1 MSILT
6 PEFCKIAFEPNPITG
21 QIEFDGLPEI
31 GTTIYKTALKIDEF
45 EDVLKEQDPNIT
57 EIRENTEERL
67 KYMNVVKER
76 IRICAKQCDDICK
89 ELDIIIECCDEMK
102 RERESN

>member
-1 MSILT
+1 MSTLT
-6 PEFCKIAFEPNPITG
+6 PEFSKITFEPNPITG
-21 QIEFDGLPEI
+21 QIEFVGLPEI
-31 GTTIYKTALKIDEF
+31 GTTIYKTALMIDES
-45 EDVLKEQDPNIT
+45 EDALRKQNPNIK

-102 RERESN
+102 RECEMN